1 MSDNNICTQNTI
13 SVTVLS
19 SHEGFIVVEQALEC
33 ANCKSS
39 CLLAQKKKSFTIKT
53 NKTYEKGSQINIIV
67 DEKYMLHLA
76 LLLYGLPIL
85 IMIISAFLA
94 DMIFQKEAVTAVFS
108 LASLILSWGILKY
121 VSKNLKKSP
130 IHILD

>member
-1 MSDNNICTQNTI
+1 MSDNNICVQNTI

-53 NKTYEKGSQINIIV
+53 NKIYEKGSQINIIV
-67 DEKYMLHLA
+67 DEKYMMRLA
-76 LLLYGLPIL
+76 LLLYGLPMF
-85 IMIISAFLA
+85 IMIIAAFLA